1 MNPTHVLHVQA
12 SWAQVQPIAHVAGPL
27 FYAHLFRADPSL
39 RPLFRGD
46 LDAQAVKL
54 MQMIGVAVRQLGD
67 LPTLVPA
74 LQQLGRRHHGYG
86 VRPAHYDTVGTALL
100 ATLRQGLGP
109 AFTPEVEAAWRTVYG
124 TMAEVMQASAAVSRT
139 ADQPV

>member
-1 MNPTHVLHVQA
+1 MNPAHVLHVQA

-27 FYAHLFRADPSL
+27 FYELLFRVDPSL

-46 LDAQAVKL
+46 VDVQAVKL
-54 MQMIGVAVRQLGD
+54 MQMIGVAVGHLDD

-86 VRPAHYDTVGTALL
+86 VRREHYDTVGTTLL

-109 AFTPEVEAAWRTVYG
+109 SFTPEVEAAWQSVYG
-124 TMAEVMQASAAVSRT
+124 TMAEVMQASAAVSPS
-139 ADQPV
+139 ADQPF